1 MANRDGDPLRAIQ
14 LELWPIVGS
23 FVIDGASAVSS
34 QNPTSTSVLTVT
46 KPAGTG
52 IYQVALAD
60 AWPDILYA
68 NATLLV
74 AAGTLDRDIKPIV
87 ITPSTGVVQFQV
99 RKSSDGTAVDPVS
112 MTVLFE
118 IVCKNSSVT
127 P

>member
-1 MANRDGDPLRAIQ
+1 MANRSANEVRSIQ
-14 LELWPIVGS
+14 TELWPICGS
-23 FVIDGASAVSS
+23 FVIDGASAVTS

-60 AWPDILYA
+60 GYPDIVYA

-74 AAGTLDRDIKPIV
+74 AAGTLDRDVKPIV
-87 ITPSTGVVQFQV
+87 ITPSTGIVQFQV

-112 MTVLFE
+112 MTCFFE

>member
-1 MANRDGDPLRAIQ
+1 MANRSGNPLHSIQ
-14 LELWPIVGS
+14 TELWPICGN
-23 FVIDGASAVSS
+23 FTIDGASAVGTVK
-34 QNPTSTSVLTVT
+34 PGASVLAVT

-52 IYQVALAD
+52 IYRVTLAD

-68 NATLLV
+68 NATILV
-74 AAGTLDRDIKPIV
+74 AAGTLDRDIQPV
-87 ITPSTGVVQFQV
+87 AITASTGVVDFQV
-99 RKSSDGTAVDPVS
+99 RKTSDGTAVDPVS